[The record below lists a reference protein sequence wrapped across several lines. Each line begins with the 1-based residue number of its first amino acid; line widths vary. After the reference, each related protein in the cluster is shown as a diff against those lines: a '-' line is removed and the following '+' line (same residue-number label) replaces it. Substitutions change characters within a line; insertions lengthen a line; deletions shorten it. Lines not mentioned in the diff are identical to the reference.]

1 MPASSAANQGET
13 GREHIHAEVYA
24 REAEKARAEALRA
37 AKAEAAQILAE
48 AHAER
53 QRAAQEAAEALRAAR
68 AAQEATRAAE
78 AAKKAAE
85 DQTKA
90 MIADLRSLEREI
102 RPPRVYRGALD
113 GKRQAQHGAALGR
126 ELRSQ
131 LQGGPVEDIWLGAGR
146 TSGIASWPIGTR
158 TRNTIRRQPRS
169 RSRTRSMALAR
180 SLVTTN
186 PRRKSRKPREIQ
198 RTEHVNY
205 PLRCRG
211 NTLPIGPKGALR
223 SIMCYCAGK
232 NPPLADQK
240 TRPPQPCGGRSVWFF
255 ARPFTPAVFPKLE
268 TDFRTL
274 GNLGAPLP
282 PPTHSPANPP
292 RKPCAQTWGIFALPC
307 PFFS

>member
-1 MPASSAANQGET
+1 MQSSWARWCQQRLDARIERGQSKEET

-90 MIADLRSLEREI
+90 MIADLRSLEREKYALREFI
-102 RPPRVYRGALD
+102 AALD

-131 LQGGPVEDIWLGAGR
+131 LQGGPVEDIWLGAGGEHLGSR
-146 TSGIASWPIGTR
+146 HGLLARGRGT
-158 TRNTIRRQPRS
+158 QSAGSPRS

-186 PRRKSRKPREIQ
+186 LRRKSRKP
-198 RTEHVNY
+198 
-205 PLRCRG
+205 P
-211 NTLPIGPKGALR
+211 
-223 SIMCYCAGK
+223 
-232 NPPLADQK
+232 
-240 TRPPQPCGGRSVWFF
+240 
-255 ARPFTPAVFPKLE
+255 
-268 TDFRTL
+268 
-274 GNLGAPLP
+274 
-282 PPTHSPANPP
+282 
-292 RKPCAQTWGIFALPC
+292 
-307 PFFS
+307 